1 MNFYQKAGELLPLV
15 MAWNSDV
22 AAFLKREP
30 AAKTLA
36 VTY

>member
-1 MNFYQKAGELLPLV
+1 MNYVAKLEELIPFI

-30 AAKTLA
+30 AERTLA

>member
-1 MNFYQKAGELLPLV
+1 MNFYEKAWELLPLV

-30 AAKTLA
+30 AERTLA